1 MSDLAPGAFDPAA
14 VIRAFD
20 EHDVRYVIVGGV
32 AARLHGSPTL
42 TEDIDV
48 TPERSADNLRRLAAA
63 LQDLDARLAVPDVEG
78 GLAVPL
84 DQDTFSSPVMNFTTT
99 AGEID
104 VVLEP
109 TGVGGFDQ
117 LHPRAVDFEIFG
129 IRLRVAA
136 LDDIIASKEASGRL
150 KDRAQLG
157 VLHELADE
165 LSRRDQ
171 EQDRHRGKG
180 RGRRR

>member
-1 MSDLAPGAFDPAA
+1 MSDLAPGAFDPEA
-14 VIRAFD
+14 VIRALD
-20 EHDVRYVIVGGV
+20 EHGVRYVIVGGV

-63 LQDLDARLAVPDVEG
+63 LKDLGARLAVPDVEG

-84 DQDTFSSPVMNFTTT
+84 DQDTFSSPVMKFTTT

-117 LHPRAVDFEIFG
+117 LHPRAVDFEVSG

-136 LDDIIASKEASGRL
+136 LDDIIASKEASGRA

-157 VLHELADE
+157 ILHELADE

-171 EQDRHRGKG
+171 ERDRR

>member
-1 MSDLAPGAFDPAA
+1 MSDSAPGPFDPAA
-14 VIRAFD
+14 VIRALD

-63 LQDLDARLAVPDVEG
+63 LRDLGARLAVPDVDG

-84 DQDTFSSPVMNFTTT
+84 DHDTFSSPVMRFTTT
-99 AGEID
+99 SGEID

-109 TGVGGFDQ
+109 TGVGGFEQ
-117 LHPRAVDFEIFG
+117 LNSRAVDFEVSGVRI
-129 IRLRVAA
+129 RVAA
-136 LDDIIASKEASGRL
+136 LHDIIASKEASGRS

-171 EQDRHRGKG
+171 EKDRRRGKG
-180 RGRRR
+180 RGGPC